1 MIKAHPVIMGVLQG
15 FSKYV
20 EDAEPVK
27 SKRPKLRLNIKD
39 TVTSGYQGI
48 KLDRSESSEPGRVI
62 IPELSVEV
70 DKKIHL
76 LHKRTIKVSNTVG
89 IFHEGDF
96 EAERDVAKLVEGII
110 ANLITELAIV
120 GAITAANN
128 KRYNEGEQ

>member
-1 MIKAHPVIMGVLQG
+1 MGVLQG
-15 FSKYV
+15 FSKYIEGV
-20 EDAEPVK
+20 EPVK
-27 SKRPKLRLNIKD
+27 SKRPKLRLNVKD

-48 KLDRSESSEPGRVI
+48 KLDRSESSEPSRLI

-70 DKKIHL
+70 DKQIHL
-76 LHKRTIKVSNTVG
+76 LHKRSIKVSNTIG

-96 EAERDVAKLVEGII
+96 EAERDVAKLVEGIV

-120 GAITAANN
+120 GAITATNN

>member
-1 MIKAHPVIMGVLQG
+1 MGVLQG

-20 EDAEPVK
+20 EGAEPVK
-27 SKRPKLRLNIKD
+27 SKRPKLRLNVKD

-48 KLDRSESSEPGRVI
+48 KLDRSESSEPSRLI

-70 DKKIHL
+70 DKRIHL

-89 IFHEGDF
+89 IFYEGDF
-96 EAERDVAKLVEGII
+96 EGERDVAKLVEGIV

-120 GAITAANN
+120 GAITATNN
-128 KRYNEGEQ
+128 KMHNEGE